1 MLIEYV
7 RDGASFRSVI
17 LDSFNYINL
26 SLAGIACPR
35 VNATAK
41 TATGRSISPDLT
53 TTCKVTSSVNCSTWK
68 HPL

>member
-41 TATGRSISPDLT
+41 TATGRSTLPHT
-53 TTCKVTSSVNCSTWK
+53 
-68 HPL
+68 